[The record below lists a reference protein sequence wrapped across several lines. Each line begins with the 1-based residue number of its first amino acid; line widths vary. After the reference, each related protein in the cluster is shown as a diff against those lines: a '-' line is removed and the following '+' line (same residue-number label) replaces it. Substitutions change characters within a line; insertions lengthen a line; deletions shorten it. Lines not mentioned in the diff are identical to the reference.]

1 MKRQENECFW
11 TVAKADLKELAE
23 KEKKRDVVSE
33 ELERLHIF
41 EQLEK
46 DANNSPT
53 IAENPKEIEVNFDNE
68 IEKEAGD

>member
-1 MKRQENECFW
+1 MQK
-11 TVAKADLKELAE
+11 KK
-23 KEKKRDVVSE
+23 KKRDVVGE

-53 IAENPKEIEVNFDNE
+53 IAENPKEIEVNFD
-68 IEKEAGD
+68 EKEVGDV